1 MNELV
6 SDRATIQRSDVFL
19 ISVESRD
26 QDRTVITERG
36 NGTVTLPQVGSIPL
50 TGLTLGQARE
60 TIQHAVAARNADT
73 TVRLWVY
80 REK

>member
-6 SDRATIQRSDVFL
+6 SDLATIQRSDVFL
-19 ISVESRD
+19 ISVESRN
-26 QDRTVITERG
+26 QDLTVITERG
-36 NGTVTLPQVGSIPL
+36 NGTVTLPHVGSMRL
-50 TGLTLGQARE
+50 EGLTVAEARKVIE
-60 TIQHAVAARNADT
+60 QAVAARTNDQ